1 MNKNELYGLLWAV
14 EQLLQTAR
22 FEDVIGIPWGGVPPG
37 EIRIS
42 EEARD
47 ALLGRVQDYMQSLV
61 AGPETSGDG

>member
-1 MNKNELYGLLWAV
+1 VNKNELYALLWAI

-22 FEDVIGIPWGGVPPG
+22 FQDVIGIPWGGAPPG

-42 EEARD
+42 QGARD
-47 ALLGRVQDYMQSLV
+47 NLLDRVQRSMAALV